1 MSTSNKEIILNRIR
15 QNKPNPVIL
24 KDSSFGNLPAN
35 ASQLMATLKGIKTE
49 GVLIPDLNAVQEE
62 IQQLQQ
68 KGNVVLNV
76 LNNLNAVE
84 QDQLSKKSAADLASL
99 DYAFIKGQ
107 FAVTENGAIW
117 VSDKNIFNRLIP
129 FICKHLV
136 IVIEASNILTNM
148 HQAYTAINIRE
159 EGYGVFIAGPS
170 KTADIEQSLV
180 IGAHGPLS
188 LKVYIIQ
195 KES

>member
-1 MSTSNKEIILNRIR
+1 MSTSNKESILNRIR
-15 QNKPNPVIL
+15 QNKPNPVLL
-24 KDSSFGNLPAN
+24 KENNFGNFPAT
-35 ASQLMATLKGIKTE
+35 ALQLIATLKAIKTE
-49 GVLIPDLNAVQEE
+49 AVLIPHLNAVQEE

>member
-1 MSTSNKEIILNRIR
+1 MSTSNKESILNRIR
-15 QNKPNPVIL
+15 QNKPNPVLL
-24 KDSSFGNLPAN
+24 KENNFGNFPAT
-35 ASQLMATLKGIKTE
+35 ALQLIATLKAIKTE
-49 GVLIPDLNAVQEE
+49 AVLIPHLNAVQEE

-107 FAVTENGAIW
+107 FAVTENGDIW

>member
-49 GVLIPDLNAVQEE
+49 VVLIPDLNAVQEE

-68 KGNVVLNV
+68 AGKVVLSV
-76 LNNLNAVE
+76 LDNLNATE
-84 QDQLSKKSAADLASL
+84 QKLLSKKSAADLANL
-99 DYAFIKGQ
+99 DYAFIKGSY
-107 FAVTENGAIW
+107 AVTENGAIW
-117 VSDKNIFNRLIP
+117 VSDKNICNRLIP

-136 IVIEASNILTNM
+136 IVIDTAHILADM
-148 HQAYTAINIRE
+148 HQAYAAINIRE
-159 EGYGVFIAGPS
+159 DGYGVFIAGPS

-188 LKVYIIQ
+188 MKVYILQ

>member
-1 MSTSNKEIILNRIR
+1 MSTSNKESILNRIR

-24 KDSSFGNLPAN
+24 KESNFGNLPATVL
-35 ASQLMATLKGIKTE
+35 QLIATLKAIKTE
-49 GVLIPDLNAVQEE
+49 AVLIPDLNAVQEE

-68 KGNVVLNV
+68 EGKVVLSV
-76 LNNLNAVE
+76 IDNLIEAE
-84 QDQLSKKSAADLASL
+84 QEQLSKKSAADLANL

-107 FAVTENGAIW
+107 YAVTENGAIW
-117 VSDKNIFNRLIP
+117 VSDKNIYNRLIP
-129 FICKHLV
+129 FICKHVV
-136 IVIEASNILTNM
+136 IVIDAAHILTDM
-148 HQAYTAINIRE
+148 HQAYAAINIRE
-159 EGYGVFIAGPS
+159 DGYGVFIAGPS

>member
-1 MSTSNKEIILNRIR
+1 MSTSNKESILNRIR

-35 ASQLMATLKGIKTE
+35 ASQLMATLKSIKTE
-49 GVLIPDLNAVQEE
+49 VVLIPNLNAVYEE
-62 IQQLQQ
+62 IQELQH
-68 KGNVVLNV
+68 KGNVVLSV
-76 LNNLNAVE
+76 LDNLNASE
-84 QDQLSKKSAADLASL
+84 QELLSKKSAADLANL
-99 DYAFIKGQ
+99 DYAFINGQ
-107 FAVTENGAIW
+107 YAITENGAIW
-117 VSDKNIFNRLIP
+117 VSDKNLYNRLIP

-136 IVIEASNILTNM
+136 IVIEEAQILADM
-148 HQAYTAINIRE
+148 HQAYAAINIRE
-159 EGYGVFIAGPS
+159 DGYGVFIAGPS

-188 LKVYIIQ
+188 MKVYIVQ

>member
-1 MSTSNKEIILNRIR
+1 MSTSNKESILNRIR

-24 KDSSFGNLPAN
+24 KESNFGNLPATVL
-35 ASQLMATLKGIKTE
+35 QLIATLKAIKTE
-49 GVLIPDLNAVQEE
+49 AVLIPDLNAVQEE

-68 KGNVVLNV
+68 EGKVVLSV
-76 LNNLNAVE
+76 IDNLIETE
-84 QDQLSKKSAADLASL
+84 QEQLSKKSAADLANL

-107 FAVTENGAIW
+107 YAVTENGAIW
-117 VSDKNIFNRLIP
+117 VSDKNIYNRLIP

-136 IVIEASNILTNM
+136 IVIDAAHILTDM
-148 HQAYTAINIRE
+148 HQAYAAINIRE
-159 EGYGVFIAGPS
+159 DGYGVFIAGPS

>member
-1 MSTSNKEIILNRIR
+1 MSTSNKESILNRIR

-24 KDSSFGNLPAN
+24 KESNFGNLPATVL
-35 ASQLMATLKGIKTE
+35 QLIATLKAIKTE
-49 GVLIPDLNAVQEE
+49 AVLIPDLNAVQEE

-68 KGNVVLNV
+68 EGKVVLSV
-76 LNNLNAVE
+76 IDNLIETE
-84 QDQLSKKSAADLASL
+84 QEQLSKKSAADLANL

-107 FAVTENGAIW
+107 YAVTENGAIW
-117 VSDKNIFNRLIP
+117 VSDKNIYNRLIP
-129 FICKHLV
+129 FICKHVV
-136 IVIEASNILTNM
+136 IVIDAAHILTDM
-148 HQAYTAINIRE
+148 HQAYAAINIRE
-159 EGYGVFIAGPS
+159 DGYGVFIAGPS

>member
-1 MSTSNKEIILNRIR
+1 MSTSNKESILNRIR

-24 KDSSFGNLPAN
+24 KESNFGNLPATVL
-35 ASQLMATLKGIKTE
+35 QLIATLKAIKTE
-49 GVLIPDLNAVQEE
+49 AVLIPDLNAVQEE

-68 KGNVVLNV
+68 EGKVVLSV
-76 LNNLNAVE
+76 IDNLIEAE
-84 QDQLSKKSAADLASL
+84 QEQLSKKSAADLANL

-107 FAVTENGAIW
+107 YAVTENGAIW
-117 VSDKNIFNRLIP
+117 VSDKNIYNRLIP

-136 IVIEASNILTNM
+136 IVIDAAHILTDM
-148 HQAYTAINIRE
+148 HQAYAAINIRE
-159 EGYGVFIAGPS
+159 DGYGVFIAGPS

>member
-1 MSTSNKEIILNRIR
+1 MSTSNKESILNRIR

-24 KDSSFGNLPAN
+24 KESNFGNLPATVL
-35 ASQLMATLKGIKTE
+35 QLIATLKAIKTE
-49 GVLIPDLNAVQEE
+49 AVLIPDLNAVQEE

-68 KGNVVLNV
+68 EGKMVLSV
-76 LNNLNAVE
+76 IDNLIETE
-84 QDQLSKKSAADLASL
+84 QEQLSKKSAADLANL

-107 FAVTENGAIW
+107 YAVTENGAIW
-117 VSDKNIFNRLIP
+117 VSDKNIYNRLIP

-136 IVIEASNILTNM
+136 IVIDAAHILTDM
-148 HQAYTAINIRE
+148 HQAYAAINIRE
-159 EGYGVFIAGPS
+159 DGYGVFIAGPS

>member
-1 MSTSNKEIILNRIR
+1 MSTSNKESILNRIR

-24 KDSSFGNLPAN
+24 KESNFGNLPATVL
-35 ASQLMATLKGIKTE
+35 QLIVTLKAIKTE
-49 GVLIPDLNAVQEE
+49 AVLIPDLNAVQEE

-68 KGNVVLNV
+68 EGKVVLSV
-76 LNNLNAVE
+76 IDNLIEAE
-84 QDQLSKKSAADLASL
+84 QEQLSKKSAADLANL

-107 FAVTENGAIW
+107 YAVTENGAIW
-117 VSDKNIFNRLIP
+117 VSDKNIYNRLIP
-129 FICKHLV
+129 FICKHVV
-136 IVIEASNILTNM
+136 IVIDAAHILTDM
-148 HQAYTAINIRE
+148 HQAYAAINIRE
-159 EGYGVFIAGPS
+159 DGYGVFIAGPS

>member
-1 MSTSNKEIILNRIR
+1 MSTSNKESILNRIR

-24 KDSSFGNLPAN
+24 KVSNFGNLPATVL
-35 ASQLMATLKGIKTE
+35 QLIATLKAIKTE
-49 GVLIPDLNAVQEE
+49 AVLIPDLNAVQEE

-68 KGNVVLNV
+68 EGKVVLSV
-76 LNNLNAVE
+76 IDNLIEAE
-84 QDQLSKKSAADLASL
+84 QEQLSKKSAADLANL

-107 FAVTENGAIW
+107 YAVTENGAIW
-117 VSDKNIFNRLIP
+117 VSDKNIYNRLIP
-129 FICKHLV
+129 FICKHVV
-136 IVIEASNILTNM
+136 IVIDAAHILTDM
-148 HQAYTAINIRE
+148 HQAYAAINIRE
-159 EGYGVFIAGPS
+159 DGYGVFIAGPS